1 MTEREFQQLRGYGTS
16 NHRNNRYNYE
26 EEPRDG
32 YFAFFKLRCLICL
45 VLFLGLV
52 AVDRQLDIREYEKVQ
67 QAMQMLNKEEV
78 TVEECFQIFE

>member
-16 NHRNNRYNYE
+16 NHRNNRYYE

-52 AVDRQLDIREYEKVQ
+52 AVDRQLDIRENEKVQ